1 MKKSLTIGLLFL
13 QFLVTGIYG
22 QSYTGNIEL
31 YISAYIDNL
40 PGSNENDYTKPGTTD
55 LDIWQE
61 LLTHL
66 VNDELADA
74 REKAESV
81 NYQIIEFEDN
91 SVSPTASYY
100 VVEEKNPRIYF
111 WGIYIINRTP
121 HRSQLIIQSPHPVYD
136 TNTGYQGIFCF
147 KRLGALAFFMSG
159 THRCNHNSFST
170 CSGTT
175 SACSSSS
182 TAYRISDNAHNTES
196 IFQKS
201 TEVLY
206 NEFDNTVFV
215 QLHGFAKQPDDPYV
229 IMSNG
234 TRITPDPD
242 YISVLRDEL
251 FVIDNTLTFK
261 IPHIDLSWSRLIAFT
276 NVQGRYINNSTNPCT
291 MNATQCTGQFIH
303 IEQEKSKLRQ
313 DFIGWLKM
321 YEALS
326 NTFPENPVST
336 GDFVEIKKES
346 ILIYPNP
353 SQEFLYIKASNP
365 LTVSIFNAIGQCIFH
380 ESYTT
385 DQVEIDLVRHLPG
398 LYHVRIIDSEGVT
411 TQKLLLK

>member
-1 MKKSLTIGLLFL
+1 MAQEEQVLVIERKVFERVGAFNGLVFDVDRYLSEIFAPSIPR
-13 QFLVTGIYG
+13 FMPR
-22 QSYTGNIEL
+22 S
-31 YISAYIDNL
+31 
-40 PGSNENDYTKPGTTD
+40 
-55 LDIWQE
+55 
-61 LLTHL
+61 
-66 VNDELADA
+66 
-74 REKAESV
+74 KAEKDT
-81 NYQIIEFEDN
+81 NY
-91 SVSPTASYY
+91 
-100 VVEEKNPRIYF
+100 K
-111 WGIYIINRTP
+111 
-121 HRSQLIIQSPHPVYD
+121 QLI
-136 TNTGYQGIFCF
+136 
-147 KRLGALAFFMSG
+147 
-159 THRCNHNSFST
+159 
-170 CSGTT
+170 
-175 SACSSSS
+175 
-182 TAYRISDNAHNTES
+182 
-196 IFQKS
+196 
-201 TEVLY
+201 
-206 NEFDNTVFV
+206 
-215 QLHGFAKQPDDPYV
+215 PYV

>member
-55 LDIWQE
+55 LDIWQD

-121 HRSQLIIQSPHPVYD
+121 RRSQLIIQSPHPVYD

-196 IFQKS
+196 SF
-201 TEVLY
+201 
-206 NEFDNTVFV
+206 
-215 QLHGFAKQPDDPYV
+215 
-229 IMSNG
+229 
-234 TRITPDPD
+234 
-242 YISVLRDEL
+242 
-251 FVIDNTLTFK
+251 
-261 IPHIDLSWSRLIAFT
+261 
-276 NVQGRYINNSTNPCT
+276 
-291 MNATQCTGQFIH
+291 
-303 IEQEKSKLRQ
+303 
-313 DFIGWLKM
+313 
-321 YEALS
+321 
-326 NTFPENPVST
+326 
-336 GDFVEIKKES
+336 
-346 ILIYPNP
+346 
-353 SQEFLYIKASNP
+353 
-365 LTVSIFNAIGQCIFH
+365 
-380 ESYTT
+380 
-385 DQVEIDLVRHLPG
+385 
-398 LYHVRIIDSEGVT
+398 
-411 TQKLLLK
+411 